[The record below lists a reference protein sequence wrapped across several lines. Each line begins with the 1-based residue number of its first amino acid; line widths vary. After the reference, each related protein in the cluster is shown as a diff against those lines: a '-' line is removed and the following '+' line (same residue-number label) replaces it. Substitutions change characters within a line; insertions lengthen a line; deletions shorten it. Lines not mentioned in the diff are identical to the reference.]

1 MILMPIY
8 SFSQS
13 TSNISITAEQLKT
26 TNLIFLEHQK
36 YSQIVPLLKE
46 ENANLL
52 QINNSWERTDSIR
65 KVQLVN
71 YAYTLEDKDKSIAG
85 LKKSLKRQ
93 KVIFGSTLIGLVIC
107 LLMK

>member
-1 MILMPIY
+1 
-8 SFSQS
+8 
-13 TSNISITAEQLKT
+13 LKT

>member
-1 MILMPIY
+1 M
-8 SFSQS
+8 
-13 TSNISITAEQLKT
+13 KT